1 MSAFFIVVGLAGN
14 SNAASP
20 APSPKD
26 SGVDASILDDITF
39 MLSDEEMKALE
50 MSSPEE
56 RKALGPPTDHQ
67 DNWLTVEELDAQLSE
82 DQMKRS
88 FFEDHTI
95 NGYIDEAKEGMI
107 EFENV
112 LVTSSTPSSDKDIA
126 AAATKDDNANISEI
140 QEAAT
145 QNKGNSSLFPEE
157 HQAQA
162 KQPPSAVDTGAPET
176 APPALKSLNRL
187 KNGFKN
193 RFSQGFEHFKGVVG
207 VSPRAPNVCTTNDR
221 GEEVTEDDDHSTA
234 TRRFSN
240 RESIVPARFTYD

>member
-1 MSAFFIVVGLAGN
+1 MKTLTSKRKQRISEEEESYRRDMLKL
-14 SNAASP
+14 
-20 APSPKD
+20 PKNPK
-26 SGVDASILDDITF
+26 L
-39 MLSDEEMKALE
+39 LE
-50 MSSPEE
+50 
-56 RKALGPPTDHQ
+56 ATH
-67 DNWLTVEELDAQLSE
+67 
-82 DQMKRS
+82 
-88 FFEDHTI
+88 F
-95 NGYIDEAKEGMI
+95 GMI
-107 EFENV
+107 
-112 LVTSSTPSSDKDIA
+112 I
-126 AAATKDDNANISEI
+126 ANISEI